1 MELEE
6 KQQKTEVAPDSLTEP
21 TSSQPEEMFAQTDPG
36 VLLQGMLARLN
47 TRIKPRG
54 EVIMPS
60 VPALLDHYMES
71 LATLF
76 ETLGKTFS
84 AQDLEKLSE
93 ILAEQLE
100 EGFRASPHSN
110 VVVRY
115 QPEKSPSTGIV
126 YHIAPAVS
134 TVTDEYKYWVE
145 TREPPLFGKY
155 PDAKVMNIAAQ
166 LGDPASVPILDVG
179 AGTGR
184 NTLPLARLGHAVDVV
199 ELTPEFTEQIQ
210 AAATAEGLAVNITQG
225 DILDPLVQMRPT
237 YYQLAVVAEVVS
249 HFRTL
254 EELRLLLAKICEVL
268 SPGGLLLL
276 NSFLTVDDYEPD
288 QLARQMSQVNWS
300 SFMTK
305 SELAAA
311 MDQLPIEML
320 SDESQLEY
328 ERNHLPAEAW
338 PPTGWFINW
347 ASGRDL
353 FGFDNVKPPME
364 LRWLVFKRL

>member
-47 TRIKPRG
+47 TRI
-54 EVIMPS
+54 
-60 VPALLDHYMES
+60 
-71 LATLF
+71 
-76 ETLGKTFS
+76 
-84 AQDLEKLSE
+84 
-93 ILAEQLE
+93 
-100 EGFRASPHSN
+100 
-110 VVVRY
+110 
-115 QPEKSPSTGIV
+115 
-126 YHIAPAVS
+126 
-134 TVTDEYKYWVE
+134 
-145 TREPPLFGKY
+145 
-155 PDAKVMNIAAQ
+155 
-166 LGDPASVPILDVG
+166 
-179 AGTGR
+179 
-184 NTLPLARLGHAVDVV
+184 
-199 ELTPEFTEQIQ
+199 
-210 AAATAEGLAVNITQG
+210 
-225 DILDPLVQMRPT
+225 
-237 YYQLAVVAEVVS
+237 
-249 HFRTL
+249 
-254 EELRLLLAKICEVL
+254 
-268 SPGGLLLL
+268 
-276 NSFLTVDDYEPD
+276 LTVDDYEPD